1 MPDLHPLLIL
11 LIGMAIVIGLI
22 IGLKINA
29 FLAMITAAIVVSL
42 LSPGDPATKIARVA
56 AAFGTAAGN
65 IGIVIALA
73 AVVGKCLMDSGAAD
87 RIVRAFVG
95 ALGERRAATALMGS
109 GFVLAVP
116 VFFDTVFYLLVP
128 LARSLHRRTRA
139 DYLKYLLAIS
149 AGGAVTHTLVP
160 PTPGPLL
167 MADTLGVDLGVMM
180 LVGTLVAFPT
190 ACVGLVFSGWRN
202 RRMPIEMR
210 PLPGDDDAVVPIE
223 GPATALPGLFVS
235 ALPIILPVVM
245 ISSNTIMSRLAQ
257 APDAGPGI
265 IAGAR
270 WVAVLGNANFAL
282 LVSAAIALLVY
293 VRQRRPGR
301 DRAAHEI
308 ETALMSGGVIILIT
322 AAGGAFGAMLK
333 EAQLGPWIQGLFA
346 TDTKTAGFGLLV
358 LGFAIAALLKV
369 AQGSSTVAMITA
381 SSMLAAMVTPSALG
395 FHPVYLATAVG
406 SGSLVGSWMNDS
418 GFWIFAK
425 MGGVTEM
432 EALQSWT
439 VLLVVLGVTGLLVTM
454 VFAAFLPLR

>member
-1 MPDLHPLLIL
+1 MPDTHPLLIL
-11 LIGMAIVIGLI
+11 AIGMATVIGLI
-22 IGLKINA
+22 IGLRINA

-42 LSPGDPATKIARVA
+42 LSPGDPAAKISRVA
-56 AAFGTAAGN
+56 AAFGAAAGN

-95 ALGERRAATALMGS
+95 ALGERRSATALMGS

-128 LARSLHRRTRA
+128 LARSLHRRTRT

-167 MADTLGVDLGVMM
+167 MADTLGVDIGVMI
-180 LVGTLVAFPT
+180 LVGSMVALPT

-202 RRMPIEMR
+202 RRMPVEMQ
-210 PLPGDDDAVVPIE
+210 PLPGEDAGEVSHEAPPV
-223 GPATALPGLFVS
+223 ALPGLLVS
-235 ALPIILPVVM
+235 ALPIILPVAM
-245 ISSNTIMSRLAQ
+245 ISANTIVSRLAQ
-257 APDAGPGI
+257 TPGAGPGTI
-265 IAGAR
+265 EAAR
-270 WVAVLGNANFAL
+270 WTAVIGNANLAL
-282 LVSAAIALLVY
+282 LVSAAIAMLVY
-293 VRQRRPGR
+293 VRQRRPGSV
-301 DRAAHEI
+301 RAAHEI
-308 ETALMSGGVIILIT
+308 EVSLMSGGVIILIT

-333 EAQLGPWIQGLFA
+333 DAQLGPWIQGLFA
-346 TDTKTAGFGLLV
+346 TDTTTAGLGLLG
-358 LGFAIAALLKV
+358 LGFAISALLKV

-381 SSMLAAMVTPSALG
+381 SSMVAAMVSPASLG
-395 FHPVYLATAVG
+395 FHPVYLATAIG

-425 MGGVTEM
+425 MGGVTEI
-432 EALQSWT
+432 ETLRSWT
-439 VLLVVLGVTGLLVTM
+439 PLLVVLGVTGLVVTM
-454 VFAAFLPLR
+454 GLAVVLPLR